1 MEAKL
6 LYTCDAWHSQGS
18 MSLQG
23 IFTDEK
29 AFKQYLDDMRKDKK
43 NKLSREDIQELCQYN
58 QTQGRDLNYLIEIE
72 DLNPSY
78 KDVCK

>member
-6 LYTCDAWHSQGS
+6 LYTCDALHSHGS

-29 AFKQYLDDMRKDKK
+29 AFKQYLEDMRKDKK
-43 NKLSREDIQELCQYN
+43 NNLSREDIQELYQYN
-58 QTQGRDLNYLIEIE
+58 QTQGRELNYLIEVEEI
-72 DLNPSY
+72 NPQY
-78 KDVCK
+78 N